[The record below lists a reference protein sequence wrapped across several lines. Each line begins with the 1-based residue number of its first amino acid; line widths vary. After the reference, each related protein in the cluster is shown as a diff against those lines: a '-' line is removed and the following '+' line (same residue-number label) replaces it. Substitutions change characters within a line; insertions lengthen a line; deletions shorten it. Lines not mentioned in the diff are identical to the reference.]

1 MSYSE
6 EKQQNI
12 CCQLTLVPQFSIV
25 IYYPIESKLDHQLAT
40 HAKRRF
46 RATDKQQEKNS
57 EIAFQWEK

>member
-25 IYYPIESKLDHQLAT
+25 IYYPIENKLDHQLAT
-40 HAKRRF
+40 HTKKLSAVHCNRQ
-46 RATDKQQEKNS
+46 RARKT
-57 EIAFQWEK
+57 AFQWEK